1 MLLLRKITELIVAP
15 SLSKNAIIQLDYLVK
30 ECLSLRNTEFPR
42 VPLRP
47 KHHYMLHYAWAILQF
62 GPVSHCSTLRFE
74 SKHSYFKR
82 VTRAKKNFVS
92 ICSTL
97 ATSHQLLQA
106 CLLKKGLFST
116 QLDFS
121 SATCS
126 ARIAH
131 CVKDNGFLLGDC
143 SFAKYFTN
151 NGIRY
156 AIDDYIVL
164 SIQDCDLVIGKI
176 VAIFFAS
183 NIPYVLV
190 EKKQARFYPH
200 YGVYI
205 IQTSEVHDIG
215 CLKVNEFHDYYP
227 LHCYIV
233 ASHTQPILVLKH
245 FIA

>member
-30 ECLSLRNTEFPR
+30 EYLSLRSTEFPR

-47 KHHYMLHYAWAILQF
+47 KHHYMLHYAWTILQF

-116 QLDFS
+116 QLNFS
-121 SATCS
+121 SATC
-126 ARIAH
+126 
-131 CVKDNGFLLGDC
+131 LLELL
-143 SFAKYFTN
+143 
-151 NGIRY
+151 
-156 AIDDYIVL
+156 IVL
-164 SIQDCDLVIGKI
+164 KTMGFC
-176 VAIFFAS
+176 
-183 NIPYVLV
+183 
-190 EKKQARFYPH
+190 
-200 YGVYI
+200 
-205 IQTSEVHDIG
+205 
-215 CLKVNEFHDYYP
+215 
-227 LHCYIV
+227 
-233 ASHTQPILVLKH
+233 
-245 FIA
+245 